1 MKKLITL
8 VIAVAMVMTLIPV
21 MTFSTAAADVEG
33 DWTVFRDP
41 AKYEVDEGEA
51 IKPDPGYQYND
62 EGFTT
67 IAPDWT
73 NYTPFFTVQTKEPQP
88 LKDGVYLE
96 VRIDEYAYGGEDE
109 SADHWIS
116 FNVSDE
122 EGIEPGS
129 IERGNNWLCLI
140 RGEGDGSALM
150 ESYLTTKTTENRV
163 GSFSGQ
169 GASHITIP
177 VDDRGREIYTFE
189 ISWNGSAYVM
199 KVNGMLVSNPTIS
212 SALQKWVENGD
223 YYVGITL
230 HSGVSNATQAIT
242 ILKYGC
248 NEADATI
255 PVGYDSLEPEDNMLI
270 FPPKT
275 DASTVEAN
283 MPALLWDGTRK
294 STPTGTDVQL
304 IPQGDNSY
312 HVVSSGVSPYWWWH
326 ARNDITY
333 SISDFPVF
341 CMVMR
346 NFWGEKGGIYYCAG
360 NVLSANNNY
369 KTDWTI
375 FDEGCLLL
383 QEGEDEYSIVV
394 VDLTELLTEELIADD
409 GRIHSVRPSFTMSP
423 GDEWDVCFMGWFR
436 SIEEAQNYSLNRLA
450 LTLPDNSETTADETN
465 DSETNDSETNDPE
478 TNDPETSDSIVDTNS
493 GEGTNNNATTEPITN
508 SGCSSVVGFGVVAV
522 LAAAVA
528 VTKVLGAVYKIPL
541 GNLLDKEGMAH
552 FYVAYNIYSLLL
564 ILFHPIFQKNSLE
577 SALRK
582 YLQTLTL

>member
-41 AKYEVDEGEA
+41 AKYEVEEGEA
-51 IKPDPGYQYND
+51 IKPDPGYQYTD

-96 VRIDEYAYGGEDE
+96 VRIDEYAYGGEDK

-116 FNVSDE
+116 FNVSNV

-129 IERGNNWLCLI
+129 IEWGNNWLCLI

-177 VDDRGREIYTFE
+177 VDDQDREIYTFE
-189 ISWNGSAYVM
+189 ISWDGSAYAM
-199 KVNGMLVSNPTIS
+199 KVNDVLVSTPTIS
-212 SALQKWVENGD
+212 SALQQWIASGE

-242 ILKYGC
+242 ILKYGYS
-248 NEADATI
+248 EADATT
-255 PVGYDSLEPEDNMLI
+255 PVGSDSLEPEDNMLI
-270 FPPKT
+270 FPPKA

-283 MPALLWDGTRK
+283 TPALMWDATMSSFR
-294 STPTGTDVQL
+294 SDPAGTDVQL
-304 IPQGDNSY
+304 LPQGDNSY
-312 HVVSSGVSPYWWWH
+312 HVIPSGATPYWWWTI
-326 ARNDITY
+326 RSDMTY

-346 NFWGEKGGIYYCAG
+346 NFWGDNGGVYYCAG

-394 VDLTELLTEELIADD
+394 VDFTEMLTEDLIAND
-409 GRIHSVRPSFTMSP
+409 GRIHSVRPSFNEMSID
-423 GDEWDVCFMGWFR
+423 DEWDVCFMGWFR
-436 SIEEAQNYSLNRLA
+436 SVEEAQNYSLNRLD
-450 LTLPDNSETTADETN
+450 LTPPDTSETTADETTADETTADETTSDETN
-465 DSETNDSETNDPE
+465 ASETNASESTG
-478 TNDPETSDSIVDTNS
+478 SVVDTTGS
-493 GEGTNNNATTEPITN
+493 VTETTENTGGAT
-508 SGCSSVVGFGVVAV
+508 GCASAV
-522 LAAAVA
+522 DLGIAAILVAAAA
-528 VTKVLGAVYKIPL
+528 AIVLKKK
-541 GNLLDKEGMAH
+541 D
-552 FYVAYNIYSLLL
+552 
-564 ILFHPIFQKNSLE
+564 
-577 SALRK
+577 
-582 YLQTLTL
+582 